1 MKSTV
6 FVRPNLKIFVLGAV
20 LLALLHHLITNG
32 HSQGQGSSKPLPVN
46 AREMTEDELQTL
58 VRGAAVK
65 PSAQI
70 YTRISRC
77 YESRGE
83 YKKALRYLRRAEKIS
98 QSEDN
103 PD

>member
-6 FVRPNLKIFVLGAV
+6 FVRPNLKMFVLGGV
-20 LLALLHHLITNG
+20 LVAALHHLITNG

-58 VRGAAVK
+58 VRRATET
-65 PSAQI
+65 PSVEI
-70 YTRISRC
+70 YTRISRL

-83 YKKALRYLRRAEKIS
+83 YKKALLYLRRAEKIS
-98 QSEDN
+98 QEDV

>member
-6 FVRPNLKIFVLGAV
+6 FVRPNLKMFVLGGV
-20 LLALLHHLITNG
+20 LLAALHHLITNG
-32 HSQGQGSSKPLPVN
+32 HSEGQGSSKPLPVK
-46 AREMTEDELQTL
+46 AREMTEDELQML
-58 VRGAAVK
+58 VRRATEA
-65 PSAQI
+65 PSVEI

-77 YESRGE
+77 YENRGE
-83 YKKALRYLRRAEKIS
+83 YKKALLFLRRAEKIS

>member
-6 FVRPNLKIFVLGAV
+6 FVRPNLKIFVLGGV
-20 LLALLHHLITNG
+20 LLAALHHLITNG
-32 HSQGQGSSKPLPVN
+32 HSEGQGSKPVPVK
-46 AREMTEDELQTL
+46 AREMTDDELQALMHRATE
-58 VRGAAVK
+58 A
-65 PSAQI
+65 PSVQI

-77 YESRGE
+77 YERRGE
-83 YKKALRYLRRAEKIS
+83 YKKALLYLRRAEKVS